1 MRSRWDMQTYP
12 PDILITNYSML
23 SIALLR
29 AIDQG
34 LIEHTRS
41 WLAES
46 DSHIFHLVVD
56 ELHMYR
62 GTAGTEV
69 AYLIRNFL
77 HRIGLTPDSPQLR
90 CLATSASL
98 GDQTSA
104 RKYLGEFFGANPD
117 SFEVLE
123 GRTVKPVDPPLN
135 LMTHAAQFS
144 AFRSQRRAGPGCRVD
159 RGDPCQGCDHCGV

>member
-1 MRSRWDMQTYP
+1 MIRRTQAPVTRLKRYLTDTSGRADRLRDDDERRYFIPRTDGAEMRSRWDMQTYP

-77 HRIGLTPDSPQLR
+77 HRHWPDS
-90 CLATSASL
+90 
-98 GDQTSA
+98 
-104 RKYLGEFFGANPD
+104 
-117 SFEVLE
+117 
-123 GRTVKPVDPPLN
+123 
-135 LMTHAAQFS
+135 
-144 AFRSQRRAGPGCRVD
+144 
-159 RGDPCQGCDHCGV
+159 